1 MEGPETLTEKI
12 LSRKAA
18 GVEREGAFVR
28 VEVDLLLGTDPSVA
42 LIVDRMEAL
51 GAGIFHPERVVLT
64 ADHFSPPASIDR
76 ANLLKGVIDF
86 ARRRGIGD
94 FHLFR
99 GICHQIL
106 AEHPRLL
113 PYRVVV
119 GGDSH
124 TVTAGALGCFATGV
138 GSTDL
143 LYSLVTG
150 AIWLRVPRAIR
161 VEIKGALPECVSGR
175 DLILDLLGR
184 FGEDGAACRAIEFHD
199 GTSTGICMDDR
210 LAMCNMTVEC
220 GAKNSLFAPD
230 EITEEYLLER
240 DGRLPPDFVRLA
252 ADPGA
257 AYLDKVE
264 LDASISNPMVAL
276 PGSPARTAPVRDV
289 AREPIDQVF
298 IGSCSGGRLTDLRSA
313 CRILR
318 GRKAA
323 PFLKLIVV
331 PASVAVM
338 KAAVCEGIVEALL
351 ASGAVIGAPSCGPCG
366 GIDKGILAAGEV
378 CLSTSSRNFTGRM
391 GDPTSK
397 IYLGSA
403 LTSAASAVA
412 GKIAD
417 PREFL

>member
-1 MEGPETLTEKI
+1 MQGPATLTEKI

-18 GVEREGAFVR
+18 GAEREGAFVR

-42 LIVDRMEAL
+42 LIADRMEVL
-51 GAGIFHPERVVLT
+51 GAGILHPERVVLT

-86 ARRRGIGD
+86 ARSRGIAD

-106 AEHPRLL
+106 AEHPSLL

-143 LYSLVTG
+143 LYSLVNG
-150 AIWLRVPRAIR
+150 AIWLQVPGAIC
-161 VEIKGALPECVSGR
+161 VEIKGAMPECVSGR

-184 FGEDGAACRAIEFHD
+184 FGEDGAAYRAIEFCD
-199 GTSTGICMDDR
+199 WTSTGIGMDDR
-210 LAMCNMTVEC
+210 LAMCNMTVES

-230 EITEEYLLER
+230 EVTEEYLLDR

-257 AYLDKVE
+257 AYLEKVE
-264 LDASISNPMVAL
+264 LDASTSNPMVAL
-276 PGSPARTAPVRDV
+276 PGSPARTTTVQDV
-289 AREPIDQVF
+289 AREPLDQVF

-331 PASVAVM
+331 PASAAVM
-338 KAAVCEGIVEALL
+338 KAAVREGIIEVLL
-351 ASGAVIGAPSCGPCG
+351 ESGAVIGAPGCGPCG

-391 GDPTSK
+391 GDPTSRV
-397 IYLGSA
+397 YLGSA
-403 LTSAASAVA
+403 LTAAASAVA

>member
-1 MEGPETLTEKI
+1 MEGPATLTEKI
-12 LSRKAA
+12 LARKAA
-18 GVEREGAFVR
+18 GAEREGAFVR
-28 VEVDLLLGTDPSVA
+28 VEVDLLLGTDPSVG

-51 GAGIFHPERVVLT
+51 GTGILHPERVVLT

-76 ANLLKGVIDF
+76 ANILKSFIDF
-86 ARRRGIGD
+86 ARRRGIED

-150 AIWLRVPRAIR
+150 AIWLRPPEAIR
-161 VEIKGALPECVSGR
+161 VEIRGALPESVSGR
-175 DLILDLLGR
+175 DLILELLGR
-184 FGEDGAACRAIEFHD
+184 FGEEGAACRAIEFFD
-199 GTSTGICMDDR
+199 GTSTRIGMDDR
-210 LAMCNMTVEC
+210 LAMCNMTVES

-230 EITEEYLLER
+230 EVTEEYLLER

-264 LDASISNPMVAL
+264 VDASTSHPMVAL
-276 PGSPARTAPVRDV
+276 PGSPARTVPVRDV
-289 AREPIDQVF
+289 PREPLDQVF

-331 PASVAVM
+331 PASAAVM
-338 KAAVCEGIVEALL
+338 KAAVREGIVEVLL
-351 ASGAVIGAPSCGPCG
+351 EAGAVIGAPGCGPCG

-378 CLSTSSRNFTGRM
+378 CLSTSSRNFIGRM
-391 GDPTSK
+391 GDPTSRV
-397 IYLGSA
+397 YLGSA
-403 LTSAASAVA
+403 LTAAASAVA
-412 GKIAD
+412 GKITD